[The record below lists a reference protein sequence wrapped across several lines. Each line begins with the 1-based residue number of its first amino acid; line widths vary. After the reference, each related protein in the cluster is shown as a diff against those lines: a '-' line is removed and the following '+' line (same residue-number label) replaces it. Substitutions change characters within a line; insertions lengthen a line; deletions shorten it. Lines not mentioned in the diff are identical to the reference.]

1 MMLVFALF
9 VVGVALV
16 ALEVVVP
23 SGLLGMCAGAALA
36 GGVVAAFVEFGSVG
50 GSVATGLA
58 LLIAALTLYFE
69 FVLLP
74 KTRLARKFSMTETG
88 SGRSQPEVAER
99 DAVLNREALAVTT
112 LAPSGYVEVA
122 GRRYEAFCRSGHAA
136 AGSRMRIVDID
147 NFRLVVTQIKES
159 S

>member
-1 MMLVFALF
+1 MTLVFVLFGIGIALM
-9 VVGVALV
+9 VV
-16 ALEVVVP
+16 EVVIP
-23 SGLLGMCAGAALA
+23 GGLLGVLAGMALA
-36 GGVVAAFVEFGSVG
+36 GGVVAAFVEFGSIG

-58 LLIAALTLYFE
+58 LLIAAVTLYFE

-74 KTRLARKFSMTETG
+74 KTRLARKFSMAETG

-112 LAPSGYVEVA
+112 LAPSGYVELA
-122 GRRYEAFCRSGHAA
+122 GRRYEAFCRTGHAV